1 MVFLWWYLFKI
12 YKKKSLK
19 SIAIF
24 LYYMYNSANLIEDEK
39 VKKSKYIVIFLLL
52 SVVNLFAAAN
62 RYEVKS
68 GMVEYEIIGE
78 GDVAGS
84 SATLSGTSKLYF
96 KDFGNVELTDE
107 KIQQTVMKETEEERT
122 VTKIMGDKIYT
133 VDFTDEITYTQKMV
147 LDDEDP
153 TLNVKNKEA
162 FISMGA
168 KSLGVEKILGYDCD
182 VWQLGEDKIWVYNS
196 VPLKLITKS
205 LGLVQIQEAKLAVF
219 NITIKEDKFKLP
231 PFPVKAMEEIIGD
244 VDSDEMP
251 VVSQPQDNKTIENLI
266 KQSEKTK

>member
-1 MVFLWWYLFKI
+1 MR
-12 YKKKSLK
+12 
-19 SIAIF
+19 
-24 LYYMYNSANLIEDEK
+24 
-39 VKKSKYIVIFLLL
+39 KSKYICIFLLL
-52 SVVNLFAAAN
+52 GVVNLFAAAD
-62 RYEVKS
+62 RYEIKS
-68 GMVEYEIIGE
+68 GMVEYEIMGE

-84 SATLSGTSKLYF
+84 SATITGTSKLYF

-107 KIQQTVMKETEEERT
+107 KIQQTVMNEKEEERI
-122 VTKIMGDKIYT
+122 VSKIMADKIYT
-133 VDFTDEITYTQKMV
+133 VDFTDEVIYTQKMV
-147 LDDEDP
+147 IDEEDSS
-153 TLNVKNKEA
+153 LNIKNKEA

-168 KSLGVEKILGYDCD
+168 KQLGVEKILGYDCD
-182 VWQLGEDKIWVYNS
+182 VWLLGEDRIWVYNS

-251 VVSQPQDNKTIENLI
+251 VVSQQQDNAKTIENLI
-266 KQSEKTK
+266 KQSERPKK

>member
-1 MVFLWWYLFKI
+1 MR
-12 YKKKSLK
+12 
-19 SIAIF
+19 
-24 LYYMYNSANLIEDEK
+24 
-39 VKKSKYIVIFLLL
+39 KSKYIVIFLLL

-78 GDVAGS
+78 GDMAGGT
-84 SATLSGTSKLYF
+84 ATLTGTSKLYF
-96 KDFGNVELTDE
+96 KDFGSVELTDE
-107 KIQQTVMKETEEERT
+107 KVQQTVMNDTEEERT

-147 LDDEDP
+147 LDEEDP
-153 TLNVKNKEA
+153 TLNIKNKEA

-168 KSLGVEKILGYDCD
+168 KYLGVEKILGYDCD
-182 VWQLGEDKIWVYNS
+182 VWLLGEDKIWVYNS

-231 PFPVKAMEEIIGD
+231 PFPVKAMEEIIGGAD
-244 VDSDEMP
+244 ADEMMP
-251 VVSQPQDNKTIENLI
+251 AIVEEENKTIENLI
-266 KQSEKTK
+266 KQSDKTKK

>member
-1 MVFLWWYLFKI
+1 MR
-12 YKKKSLK
+12 
-19 SIAIF
+19 
-24 LYYMYNSANLIEDEK
+24 
-39 VKKSKYIVIFLLL
+39 KSKYIFIFLLL

-78 GDVAGS
+78 GDIAGG
-84 SATLSGTSKLYF
+84 SATLTGTSKLYF

-107 KIQQTVMKETEEERT
+107 KIQQTIMKETEEERT
-122 VTKIMGDKIYT
+122 VTKIMGDKIYN
-133 VDFTDEITYTQKMV
+133 VDFIDEITYTQKMV
-147 LDDEDP
+147 LDEEDP

-168 KSLGVEKILGYDCD
+168 KNLGIEKILGYDCD

-231 PFPVKAMEEIIGD
+231 PFPVKAMEEIISDGD
-244 VDSDEMP
+244 SYEMVP
-251 VVSQPQDNKTIENLI
+251 PSVAEDNKTIENLI
-266 KQSEKTK
+266 KQSEKTKK

>member
-1 MVFLWWYLFKI
+1 MR
-12 YKKKSLK
+12 
-19 SIAIF
+19 
-24 LYYMYNSANLIEDEK
+24 
-39 VKKSKYIVIFLLL
+39 KSKYIVIFLLL

-78 GDVAGS
+78 GDMAGGT
-84 SATLSGTSKLYF
+84 ATLTGTSKLYF
-96 KDFGNVELTDE
+96 KDFGSVELTDE
-107 KIQQTVMKETEEERT
+107 KVQQTVMNDTEEERT

-147 LDDEDP
+147 FDDEDP